1 MEQNLKFIKYHQP
14 CPACQSSDALS
25 VNEDGSAK
33 CFSCDE
39 FFPKGIN
46 NSSYTN
52 SNNMK
57 SKVTETVRELN
68 AHGGVFAKLSD
79 RNIAKETA
87 EKYGVK
93 VVYDSAGQLAQHI
106 YPLYINNELTSN
118 KVRYVRDK
126 KFSFDVS
133 PNGVGLF
140 GQQLF
145 KGGGKYLTITE
156 GECDAMAAYEL
167 LGSKWAVVSIIRG
180 AASAVKD
187 IKENL
192 EYVESFDNI
201 VLCFDKD
208 KQGQEAAKKV
218 ATILKPGKAK
228 IVTLPNGYKDANDM
242 LMKGSYQQ
250 FISAWWDA
258 KLYTPSGIIRVSE
271 KKKEFLNREKKES
284 VPYPWQGLNEK
295 LYGLRQG
302 ELVTLTGGT
311 GLGKSSITR
320 ELEHW
325 LVKQTQDNVGII
337 ALEEDW
343 RRTVD
348 GVLSIEANA
357 RLYVD
362 QEREK
367 FDEDTLM
374 NMFDKIFSNDKV
386 FIHAHFG
393 TNEIDDIFAKLRY
406 LIVGCDC
413 KWVVVDHLHMLVSA
427 LAEGDERR
435 SIDNIM
441 TRLRSLVEETGAGLI
456 LVSHLRRVDG
466 NKGHE
471 NGIEVS
477 LSHLRGSNSIG
488 QLSDCVIALE
498 RNQQSDD
505 PEEARTTKL
514 RVLKSRYTGDVGMA
528 TSLIYD
534 KETGRLSEHFDT
546 EFNSEEDSL
555 TAF

>member
-1 MEQNLKFIKYHQP
+1 MSNNLKFIEYHLP
-14 CPACQSSDALS
+14 CPECKSSDAVS

-33 CFSCDE
+33 CFSCE
-39 FFPKGIN
+39 AFFPN
-46 NSSYTN
+46 YTGEKKPTN
-52 SNNMK
+52 TAPLQT
-57 SKVTETVRELN
+57 SKTLN
-68 AHGGVFAKLSD
+68 VNGGSFGQLSD
-79 RNIAKETA
+79 RNISVSTAK
-87 EKYGVK
+87 KYGVK
-93 VVYDSAGQLAQHI
+93 VVYDTQGVIAQHI
-106 YPLYINNELTSN
+106 YPFYINNELTAN
-118 KVRYVRDK
+118 KIRYVKDK
-126 KFSFDVS
+126 RFSFEGS
-133 PNGVGLF
+133 PTGTGLF
-140 GQQLF
+140 GQNLF
-145 KGGGKYLTITE
+145 KEGGKYLTITE

-167 LGSKWAVVSIIRG
+167 LGSKWAVVSIKRG
-180 AASAVKD
+180 ASSAVKD

-201 VLCFDKD
+201 VICFDKD
-208 KQGQEAAKKV
+208 SKGEEAARKV

-242 LMKGSYQQ
+242 LKQKKYEQ
-250 FISAWWDA
+250 FTRAWWDA

-271 KKKEFLNREKKES
+271 KKEQFFNREKKES
-284 VPYPWQGLNEK
+284 VPYPWQGLNKK
-295 LYGLRQG
+295 LYGLRSG

-325 LVKQTQDNVGII
+325 IINQTSDNVGII

-343 RRTVD
+343 KRTVD
-348 GVLSIEANA
+348 GVLSIEADA
-357 RLYVD
+357 RLYID
-362 QEREK
+362 HIRDGIDRSILEE
-367 FDEDTLM
+367 M
-374 NMFDKIFSNDKV
+374 YDKTFSKDRV
-386 FIHAHFG
+386 FVHAHFG
-393 TNEIDDIFAKLRY
+393 TNDIEAIFAKLRY

-413 KWVVVDHLHMLVSA
+413 KWVVVDHLHMLVSS

-435 SIDNIM
+435 AIDNIM
-441 TRLRSLVEETGAGLI
+441 TRLRSMVEETGAGII

-477 LSHLRGSNSIG
+477 LSHLRGSNSIA

-505 PEEARTTKL
+505 ELESRTTRL

-528 TSLIYD
+528 TALVYD
-534 KETGRLSEHFDT
+534 VDTGRLSEQDIS
-546 EFNSEEDSL
+546 EFESKDEEL
-555 TAF
+555 FL